1 VPPIGFVRNF
11 HPRPVRH
18 ATKSQQTNRR
28 IPGWFR
34 ASGRK
39 LATLWAGKG
48 ARRRGAQP
56 APRVRRECPTSAGRK
71 GGARVTN
78 LFPRLSSRKVLHQ
91 TDGYLWLVF
100 SAPRSIPAFPTP
112 LRRVIGHHWP
122 WYRLPG
128 PMAFLGTL
136 FADPMAR
143 SGRIAGAD
151 AALCAVQINAKPRCH
166 SSVRQSPPAPRSR
179 RWTTAIW
186 TRKCEE
192 RGGRTRTAWTDSQGT
207 VSPGLSGS
215 WRPHV
220 GTQGTV

>member
-1 VPPIGFVRNF
+1 MPPIGFVRNF

-34 ASGRK
+34 ASRRE

-71 GGARVTN
+71 GGAQVTN

-128 PMAFLGTL
+128 PMAFVGTRWRGR
-136 FADPMAR
+136 AGSRAPMAAHAGDA
-143 SGRIAGAD
+143 SGRAARRAAVTRATARSILRPSRLLTTVTAG
-151 AALCAVQINAKPRCH
+151 
-166 SSVRQSPPAPRSR
+166 
-179 RWTTAIW
+179 
-186 TRKCEE
+186 
-192 RGGRTRTAWTDSQGT
+192 
-207 VSPGLSGS
+207 
-215 WRPHV
+215 
-220 GTQGTV
+220 